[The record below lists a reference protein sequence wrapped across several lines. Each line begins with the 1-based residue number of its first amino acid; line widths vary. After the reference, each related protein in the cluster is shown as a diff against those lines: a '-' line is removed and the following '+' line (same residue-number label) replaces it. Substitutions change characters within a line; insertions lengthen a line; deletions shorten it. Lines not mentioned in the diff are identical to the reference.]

1 MEPVALVRLL
11 LVNVRV
17 GCCNASAAVCSNHA
31 ASGVS
36 CLVGQHLFVLEENSR
51 DMVACLR
58 VGECAWQDSG
68 AD

>member
-1 MEPVALVRLL
+1 MEPVALARLL
-11 LVNVRV
+11 LVIVRV
-17 GCCNASAAVCSNHA
+17 GCCSESAAVCLEHA

-51 DMVACLR
+51 DMVACLW